1 MKMDSRSDRLP
12 DLQLHAPPQWAP
24 GSVQWPPL
32 REGVTCEEALAG
44 TERERLRLA
53 AERDRRNAR
62 LTSRVEEWMRRIV
75 GG

>member
-1 MKMDSRSDRLP
+1 MKMDAPNRALP
-12 DLQLHAPPQWAP
+12 FLQLHAPPQWAP

-62 LTSRVEEWMRRIV
+62 LTSRVETWMRRWV
-75 GG
+75 R